1 MEKEKRL
8 VTLSLCILF
17 FSIIVIYAL
26 FYQVKGEEV
35 IQKLGWNTTK
45 TVTENAGKGKLQP
58 VEIDLFPSE
67 EDTQDT
73 TTEWDNISDTST
85 DWYDAIQT
93 VDYWV
98 QDASTVH
105 QELFEEDSI
114 KILPWTDLYFGSV
127 DSIALLWLEPE
138 YILKDSRNFYYSRFN
153 QEPNVKRTV
162 QQLNGN
168 IYNITTESELV
179 KNQLFGDKISFI
191 NIPEYKN
198 KTVVMLLEI
207 NWEYWIIQMDYNKY
221 HQSKNYLK
229 NLFM

>member
-35 IQKLGWNTTK
+35 IQKLGWNTTRI
-45 TVTENAGKGKLQP
+45 TTENAGKGKLQP
-58 VEIDLFPSE
+58 VEIDLFTSE

-105 QELFEEDSI
+105 QQLFEGDSI

-153 QEPNVKRTV
+153 QEPNVKRIV

>member
-35 IQKLGWNTTK
+35 IQKLGWNTAK

-105 QELFEEDSI
+105 QQLFEGDSI

-127 DSIALLWLEPE
+127 ESIALLWLEPE
-138 YILKDSRNFYYSRFN
+138 YILKDSRNFYYSKFN
-153 QEPNVKRTV
+153 QEPNVKKTV

-168 IYNITTESELV
+168 IYSITTESELV